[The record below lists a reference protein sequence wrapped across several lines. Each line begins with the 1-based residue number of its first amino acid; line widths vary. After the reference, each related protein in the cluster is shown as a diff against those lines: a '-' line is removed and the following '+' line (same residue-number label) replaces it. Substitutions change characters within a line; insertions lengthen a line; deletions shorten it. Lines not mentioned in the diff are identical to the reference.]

1 MARKNN
7 ILGNMTEDLVRGGG
21 SKGIE
26 DQGYALD
33 FIESP
38 QGLNMKLYPAQRLI
52 VKCVFGIPV
61 DYKEQKIVMWD
72 SLKQMKVPKT
82 VSESEFLHILH
93 DQGRC
98 NVDDWRDIPPW
109 GFGTSVIFAGRRGGK
124 LLGVDELIPTPTGFK
139 RNGDLVDGDL
149 VFGEDGK
156 PHEVLYAHPIEEAEA
171 FKVSFDDGTFTYAH
185 AGHLW
190 HTYTHNERKNLRRRK
205 TYAEPV
211 LAPGLCECGCG
222 APVKSG
228 KRYVHGHHARLQA
241 KNRPID
247 GGVRTTAEIAATLK
261 TKSSKEESNHAIKLA
276 SAVELPERPLPI
288 DPYCFGF
295 WLGDGNADS
304 AILTCGDEDSQF
316 VGKQFIDAGYSFE
329 PLPSGLMRY
338 SIRGIG
344 LCDMGVLN
352 NKHIP
357 HDYLWSSVNQRL
369 SLLQGL
375 MDSDGHGAK
384 DGAVEFCNTNLTLA
398 EGVYHLAA
406 SLGLKP
412 HFSEGIATLYGKD
425 CGPKYRVTWTASLP
439 VFRLPR
445 KLAALKS
452 IPARP
457 WSKWRYITS
466 VEPVGKMQMR
476 CITTTNPTHLY
487 LFGKNFNVTHNS
499 QLVSAI
505 AGSCLRNLLAIYDPQ
520 EYYKLVPGSTVD
532 FTFIGTDED
541 SSTRLYDKLKA
552 DVIRSAF
559 FAPYMVKSPNMTEM
573 GFLSEADRARRI
585 QKPSI
590 NVAAF
595 ACTTRAVRGPSSYFL
610 ALDEFQHFRSGKDA
624 NSDDLYKAATPS
636 TSQFP
641 NADDPE
647 RADSRIL
654 VISSPLGK
662 IGKMYDLHKTALER
676 GVDSD
681 IFTIRLSTAE
691 MNPRLPAKKL
701 AEDYQNN
708 PETFPAEFGGEF
720 IDGSGSYVPP
730 QKFDICVIPGKQNIV
745 QFTPHAIG
753 RKYFWGFDFGTQN
766 DATALAIS
774 HLELIEGKSSIVLV
788 YDYIDRMMV
797 GEEFTGPGVKD
808 GARIKDMKELDVL
821 NDVVPWLVHMNNILP
836 CYKGMMDQHSGTT
849 LKQLLHLNSIT
860 TIELIHLTDQINS
873 LMYFA
878 LKGYID
884 HGNAWF
890 PDVEKFKKEFKQLVA
905 EYKSK
910 YVLRVQAPTEKGAHD
925 DMADAVAE
933 SAYLAQ
939 KWIEEEGKLELDPTA
954 SSIRQDPRIANPC
967 SIIDPNNVSTRD
979 LNVIARQDKITREA
993 FLPPGIQVVTNPFAR
1008 GGSGRGRR

>member
-7 ILGNMTEDLVRGGG
+7 TLGHMTEDLVRGGG
-21 SKGIE
+21 SKGLE

-52 VKCVFGIPV
+52 VKCVFGIPI
-61 DYKEQKIVMWD
+61 DYKEQQIVMWD
-72 SLKQMKVPKT
+72 SLKQEKSPKS

-109 GFGTSVIFAGRRGGK
+109 GFGTSVIFAGRRAGK
-124 LLGVDELIPTPTGFK
+124 
-139 RNGDLVDGDL
+139 
-149 VFGEDGK
+149 
-156 PHEVLYAHPIEEAEA
+156 
-171 FKVSFDDGTFTYAH
+171 
-185 AGHLW
+185 
-190 HTYTHNERKNLRRRK
+190 
-205 TYAEPV
+205 
-211 LAPGLCECGCG
+211 
-222 APVKSG
+222 
-228 KRYVHGHHARLQA
+228 
-241 KNRPID
+241 
-247 GGVRTTAEIAATLK
+247 
-261 TKSSKEESNHAIKLA
+261 
-276 SAVELPERPLPI
+276 
-288 DPYCFGF
+288 
-295 WLGDGNADS
+295 
-304 AILTCGDEDSQF
+304 SQ
-316 VGKQFIDAGYSFE
+316 I
-329 PLPSGLMRY
+329 
-338 SIRGIG
+338 
-344 LCDMGVLN
+344 
-352 NKHIP
+352 
-357 HDYLWSSVNQRL
+357 
-369 SLLQGL
+369 
-375 MDSDGHGAK
+375 
-384 DGAVEFCNTNLTLA
+384 
-398 EGVYHLAA
+398 
-406 SLGLKP
+406 
-412 HFSEGIATLYGKD
+412 
-425 CGPKYRVTWTASLP
+425 
-439 VFRLPR
+439 
-445 KLAALKS
+445 
-452 IPARP
+452 
-457 WSKWRYITS
+457 
-466 VEPVGKMQMR
+466 
-476 CITTTNPTHLY
+476 
-487 LFGKNFNVTHNS
+487 
-499 QLVSAI
+499 VSAI
-505 AGSCLRNLLAIYDPQ
+505 AASCLRNLLAIYDPQ

-573 GFLSEADRARRI
+573 GFISEADRARRI
-585 QKPSI
+585 QRPSI

-676 GVDSD
+676 GIESD

-730 QKFDICVIPGKQNIV
+730 QKFDVCVIPGKQNII

-766 DATALAIS
+766 DATALAIA
-774 HLELIEGKSSIVLV
+774 HLELVEGKSSIVLV

-797 GEEFTGPGVKD
+797 GEAFTGPGVKD
-808 GARIKDMKELDVL
+808 GARIAQMKELDVF
-821 NDVVPWLVHMNNILP
+821 DVLDWLVYMNNILP

-878 LKGYID
+878 LKGYVD

-933 SAYLAQ
+933 AAYLAQ

-954 SSIRQDPRIANPC
+954 ASLRPDPRVANPC
-967 SIIDPNNVSTRD
+967 SIVDPNNVSARD
-979 LNVIARQDKITREA
+979 LSVMARQDKIAREA